1 MKLVFSPA
9 SPYARKCMA
18 VAIETGV
25 VDRIEKVS
33 ADASEPLQGINPLS
47 PLGKLP
53 SLETDEGDLL
63 FDSSVITEYFDTQ
76 HSGHKLYPAE
86 PRARFKALTLMALGN
101 GIADCSFL
109 IVHEGRINGERSP
122 TWGERQ
128 WNGVRKATEA
138 LEKDISQLDGDVHIG
153 HFAIGAAL
161 GYLDLR
167 HDDKNWRD
175 GRPKLAEWFAEFS
188 KRPAMAQTVPVG

>member
-18 VAIETGV
+18 VAIETGI

-33 ADASEPLQGINPLS
+33 PDASQPLQGIN
-47 PLGKLP
+47 
-53 SLETDEGDLL
+53 
-63 FDSSVITEYFDTQ
+63 
-76 HSGHKLYPAE
+76 
-86 PRARFKALTLMALGN
+86 LTLMALGN
-101 GIADCSFL
+101 GMADCSFL

-122 TWGERQ
+122 TWGERN
-128 WNGVRKATEA
+128 WNGIRSATEA

-167 HDDKNWRD
+167 HDEKNWRE
-175 GRPKLAEWFAEFS
+175 GRPKLAAWFAEFS